1 MVKIKDITSI
11 EQGFRYM
18 VDNLE
23 IQSAPGRRMLLNTAF
38 CINPSQLQDYFD
50 HIEQCLHW
58 INSASSTQLQ
68 QIQVKLSQ
76 VNDIE
81 RTLANL
87 ANAATLD
94 DIELFEIKQFSLLAL
109 DVNELLVEIKYSLP
123 FDIPDLTD
131 AFRILDPEN
140 QRIPHFYIYP
150 TYDTELAHLRRKMEL
165 KSPEDKEEWAELF
178 SRCAEKEDQI
188 RQQLSH
194 QLVEHA
200 SSLLLAFNALAQLDI
215 LLAKTL
221 LALKF
226 NLCKPKIDSTSTAY
240 FGLINPW
247 VQSLLAT
254 ESKEFQALSIE
265 LKAAPCLITGANMGG
280 KTVLLKT
287 LATAQYLFQ
296 FGFFI
301 PAQKAQIMPVEE
313 VVCSMGDQQ
322 STVQGLSSFAAEMLV
337 IDKMIR
343 LASSSKHILALI
355 DEPARTTNPSEG
367 KALVQAILDELN
379 SLKIISVVTTH
390 YSIPDSGI
398 DRWQVKG
405 LKIDQLPADLK
416 PADLT
421 LYMDY
426 TLIKPSG
433 DNMPAEGLKVASLLG
448 VNKHLLE
455 RAKQYLN
462 QNTQ

>member
-1 MVKIKDITSI
+1 MVRIKDIASI
-11 EQGFRYM
+11 DQGFRFM

-38 CINPSQLQDYFD
+38 CINPSQLQGYFD

-58 INSASSTQLQ
+58 VHSASSTQLQ
-68 QIQVKLSQ
+68 QLIAKLSQ

-81 RTLANL
+81 RTLTNL

-109 DVNELLVEIKYSLP
+109 EVNELLVETKYSLP
-123 FDIPDLTD
+123 LGIPDLTD

-150 TYDTELAHLRRKMEL
+150 AYDAELAHLRRKLEL
-165 KSPEDKEEWAELF
+165 KSAEDREEWAELF
-178 SRCAEKEDQI
+178 ARCAEKEDQI
-188 RQQLSH
+188 RQQLSQ

-200 SSLLLAFNALAQLDI
+200 NRLLLAFNALAHFDI
-215 LLAKTL
+215 LIAKTK
-221 LALKF
+221 LAIKF
-226 NLCKPKIDSTSTAY
+226 NLCKPIIDSKNTVYIDLFNS
-240 FGLINPW
+240 W
-247 VQSLLAT
+247 VENLLAT
-254 ESKEFQALSIE
+254 ESKKFQALSIE
-265 LKAAPCLITGANMGG
+265 LKASPCLITGANMGG

-296 FGFFI
+296 FGFYI
-301 PAQKAQIMPVEE
+301 PAQHAQIMPVED
-313 VVCSMGDQQ
+313 VICSMGDQQ

-337 IDKMIR
+337 IDKIMR
-343 LASSSKHILALI
+343 LSSSGKCILALI

-367 KALVQAILDELN
+367 KALVQAILDELQN
-379 SLKIISVVTTH
+379 LKIMSVVTTH
-390 YSIPDSGI
+390 YSIPDTGI
-398 DRWQVKG
+398 DHLQVKG
-405 LKIDQLPADLK
+405 IKIDQLPTDLK

-426 TLIKPSG
+426 SLIKPSG
-433 DNMPAEGLKVASLLG
+433 DNIVAEGLKVASLLG

-455 RAKQYLN
+455 RAKLYLR

>member
-1 MVKIKDITSI
+1 MVRIKDITSI
-11 EQGFRYM
+11 DQGFRFM
-18 VDNLE
+18 VDSLE
-23 IQSAPGRRMLLNTAF
+23 IQSAPGRRLLLNTAF
-38 CINPSQLQDYFD
+38 CFNPSQLHDYFD
-50 HIEQCLHW
+50 HIEQCQHL
-58 INSASSTQLQ
+58 INSASCTQLQ
-68 QIQVKLSQ
+68 QIQAKLSQ

-81 RTLANL
+81 RTLTNL
-87 ANAATLD
+87 ANATTLD
-94 DIELFEIKQFSLLAL
+94 DVELFEIKQFSLLAL
-109 DVNELLVEIKYSLP
+109 DVNELLVEAKYSLP
-123 FDIPDLTD
+123 LDIPDLTD

-140 QRIPHFYIYP
+140 QRIPYFYIYP
-150 TYDTELAHLRRKMEL
+150 AYDTELAHLRRKMEL

-178 SRCAEKEDQI
+178 ARCTEKEDQI
-188 RQQLSH
+188 RQQLSQ
-194 QLVEHA
+194 QLMEHA

-240 FGLINPW
+240 VGLINPW
-247 VQSLLAT
+247 VQGLLAT

-296 FGFFI
+296 FGFYI
-301 PAQKAQIMPVEE
+301 PAQHAQIMPVEE
-313 VVCSMGDQQ
+313 LVCSMGDQQ

-343 LASSSKHILALI
+343 LASSSKRILALI

-367 KALVQAILDELN
+367 KALVQAILDELT
-379 SLKIISVVTTH
+379 SLRIISVVTTH
-390 YSIPDSGI
+390 YSVPDTGI

-405 LKIDQLPADLK
+405 LKIDQLPTDLK
-416 PADLT
+416 PTDLT

-433 DNMPAEGLKVASLLG
+433 ENLPAEGLKVASLLG

-455 RAKQYLN
+455 RAKQYLK

>member
-1 MVKIKDITSI
+1 MVRIKDIASI
-11 EQGFRYM
+11 DQGFRFM

-38 CINPSQLQDYFD
+38 CINPSQLQGYFD

-58 INSASSTQLQ
+58 VHSASSTQLQ
-68 QIQVKLSQ
+68 QIIAKLSQ
-76 VNDIE
+76 VNDIA
-81 RTLANL
+81 RTLTNL

-109 DVNELLVEIKYSLP
+109 DVNELLVETTYSLP
-123 FDIPDLTD
+123 LDIPDLTD

-150 TYDTELAHLRRKMEL
+150 AYDAELAHLRRKMEL
-165 KSPEDKEEWAELF
+165 KSPEDKEEWVELYA
-178 SRCAEKEDQI
+178 RCAEKEDQI
-188 RQQLSH
+188 RQQLSQ

-200 SSLLLAFNALAQLDI
+200 NSLLLAFNALAQLDI

-221 LALKF
+221 LAIRF
-226 NLCKPKIDSTSTAY
+226 NLCKPNIDSSSTAY

-247 VQSLLAT
+247 VLSLLAT

-265 LKAAPCLITGANMGG
+265 IKAAPSLITGANMGG

-296 FGFFI
+296 FGFYI
-301 PAQKAQIMPVEE
+301 PSKHAQIVPVEE

-343 LASSSKHILALI
+343 LANSNKRILALI
-355 DEPARTTNPSEG
+355 DEPARTTNPTEG
-367 KALVQAILDELN
+367 KAIVQALLDELQN
-379 SLKIISVVTTH
+379 FKIMSVVTTH
-390 YSIPDSGI
+390 YSIPDTGI

-455 RAKQYLN
+455 RAKHYIK
-462 QNTQ
+462 QNTK